1 MTISIIIPT
10 YNESKH
16 IHHLMSSILEGKTDD
31 IIEVLVIDSVNS
43 SDNLVD
49 ALSENDAKY
58 IKSNFCS
65 RASQMNYGANLA
77 KGEVL
82 FFVHADTVLPQTY
95 VADIQNML
103 STYDLGC
110 YRATIDSSNFLLKI
124 NSYFTRFHFLWC
136 RGGDQTLFVKKSVF
150 HELGHYDEKF
160 VIMEEYDF
168 LRKAKVKYKFGII
181 KKSVIVSARKYE
193 NNKFWKIQ
201 WANFM
206 AMRMFINGAYS
217 PNEIKDKYTQIL
229 NLEY

>member
-10 YNESKH
+10 YNEAKH
-16 IHHLMSSILEGKTDD
+16 IHHLMSSILMGKTDD
-31 IIEVLVIDSVNS
+31 IVEVLVIDSVNS
-43 SDNLVD
+43 SDNLID
-49 ALSENDAKY
+49 ALSENEAKY

-95 VADIQNML
+95 AADIHKML
-103 STYDLGC
+103 ANHDLGC

-124 NSYFTRFHFLWC
+124 NSYFTRFPFLWC
-136 RGGDQTLFVKKSVF
+136 RGGDQTLFVRKAVF
-150 HELGHYDEKF
+150 KELGTYDESF

-168 LRKAKVKYKFGII
+168 LRKAMKKFEFGIV

-193 NNKFWKIQ
+193 KNKFWKIQ
-201 WANFM
+201 WANFI
-206 AMRMFINGAYS
+206 AMSMFLKGRCS